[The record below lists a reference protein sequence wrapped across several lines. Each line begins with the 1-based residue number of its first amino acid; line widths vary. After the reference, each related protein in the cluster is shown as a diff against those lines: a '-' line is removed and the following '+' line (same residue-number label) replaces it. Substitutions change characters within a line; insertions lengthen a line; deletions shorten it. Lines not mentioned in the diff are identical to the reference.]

1 MPMHEEYLIFWTA
14 VIFLVLLGLSIVH
27 SVLIIKI
34 RRQEDRRRQLEAELL
49 EKRAHALAQGKQIA
63 RELEEVIY
71 KIKVQQEIDDIL
83 NRKSSS

>member
-1 MPMHEEYLIFWTA
+1 MHEEYVIFWTA

>member
-1 MPMHEEYLIFWTA
+1 MPMHEEYVIFWTA